1 VLWEAVSKR
10 QYCYSHEISQ
20 YLAAPKILFR
30 LRYCSAPLLG
40 RFSAKHPPH
49 AADEELLLSM
59 VAINSYRRLQV
70 VHPCSKLF
78 HSVTHDGNTEVSR
91 FTTWSERGPWSLRET
106 RSTVGKATGM
116 ASTQPGKKNI
126 RRITKTFAITAY
138 KPWTQA
144 KKTHGEKFSVKNR

>member
-1 VLWEAVSKR
+1 
-10 QYCYSHEISQ
+10 
-20 YLAAPKILFR
+20 LAAPKILFR

-91 FTTWSERGPWSLRET
+91 FTTWSEMGPWSLRET
-106 RSTVGKATGM
+106 PSTVGKATGM
-116 ASTQPGKKNI
+116 ASTQPGKKKHSQNNKNL
-126 RRITKTFAITAY
+126 RNHCVQTMNAG
-138 KPWTQA
+138 